1 MVTERRDV
9 LAEEV
14 ARLDGVHLVIVPVGE
29 DDHDHDL
36 ARPRDGGGRGGD
48 PETIDEATRP
58 AGSEQ

>member
-1 MVTERRDV
+1 MTERRDV

-29 DDHDHDL
+29 DHQHV